1 MQTVPRPTSGPRF
14 HTPTPFRTK
23 PRLRAPPHGTPSLKS
38 SSGRSKT
45 ASHDLP
51 SIYQTVQ
58 GDQVPRVFARAILM
72 CLSVWRRPCGR
83 SRPLCASC
91 CMREKLRR
99 KCLTT
104 GAAREGPCS
113 LRTGIMPAGRLDFCG
128 DDAPGVTHKAPSQ
141 EANPPP
147 TPQEPRKTPSDFRGH
162 DKGPTPAAGDR
173 IQGRIKKSQLG
184 CGRTRVCQWYC
195 AFSETRAADERI
207 A

>member
-72 CLSVWRRPCGR
+72 GSSVWRRPCGR
-83 SRPLCASC
+83 SRPLRASC

-141 EANPPP
+141 GANPPPP
-147 TPQEPRKTPSDFRGH
+147 TPQEPRKTPSDFRVPRQ
-162 DKGPTPAAGDR
+162 GPDTSGGGQDSGQNKKEPA
-173 IQGRIKKSQLG
+173 
-184 CGRTRVCQWYC
+184 RVWTNPGLSVVLCVQ
-195 AFSETRAADERI
+195 
-207 A
+207 